1 MHWIV
6 INNLAGTRVII
17 TVVDYNFTGILKTC
31 ILACAVC
38 SWLAMVIRR
47 VQQGG
52 HGGAYVVIKSLM
64 IRTSSL
70 NGMLLL
76 FNDISAL

>member
-17 TVVDYNFTGILKTC
+17 TVVDYNFTGLLKHV
-31 ILACAVC
+31 LACAVC

>member
-1 MHWIV
+1 MYIGLCRLQLV
-6 INNLAGTRVII
+6 G
-17 TVVDYNFTGILKTC
+17 D
-31 ILACAVC
+31 
-38 SWLAMVIRR
+38 
-47 VQQGG
+47 
-52 HGGAYVVIKSLM
+52 GAYVVIKSLM